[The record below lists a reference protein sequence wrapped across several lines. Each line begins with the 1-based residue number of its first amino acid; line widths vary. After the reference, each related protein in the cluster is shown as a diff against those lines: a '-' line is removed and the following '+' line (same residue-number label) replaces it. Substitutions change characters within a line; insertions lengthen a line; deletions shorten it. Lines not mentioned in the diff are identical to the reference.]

1 MSSLLTRRQIVMATG
16 AAGIAGGFWAARYF
30 GVLRPA
36 AAGAELGVAQAYE
49 QAAQGRVL
57 LVDIRRPDE
66 WRRTG
71 IGVGAM
77 PLDMRRDDFEQAL
90 SALVQGDRT
99 RRIALIC
106 ARGVRSAHLSNR
118 LAQAGFTRILDVP
131 QGMLGSSA
139 GPGWLAQ
146 GLPVVVYQE
155 GSE

>member
-1 MSSLLTRRQIVMATG
+1 MRSLLTRRRILIATG
-16 AAGIAGGFWAARYF
+16 VVAGGLWVARYF

-36 AAGAELGVAQAYE
+36 ASGAALAVEQAYAQAT
-49 QAAQGRVL
+49 QGRVL

-71 IGVGAM
+71 VAAGAV
-77 PLDMRRDDFEQAL
+77 PLDMRRGDFEQAL
-90 SALVQGDRT
+90 DELAQGDRN

-118 LAQAGFTRILDVP
+118 LTQAGFTQVLDVP

-155 GSE
+155 RSE